1 LRRQHR
7 QSGLSVS
14 TRMASSYEL
23 CPPKSSLGA
32 TGFPVGSTTRSL
44 GALVIDEVDQL
55 RARARAMRTVLL
67 LIAVPLASCA
77 AHNSDRAVTPRTPS
91 PPPGPT
97 ATPIRFD
104 ATAPLCAAA
113 DLSFRPTGQVSQ
125 MTQDRGELIEVTN
138 RSHHTCRL
146 LGAPRASGKKS
157 DGVVA
162 TVPSYGPHAGRVSI
176 RPGERAMLN
185 LWAPAECG
193 AGLNGPPFYT
203 ELFLVIGRRTVD
215 VRGVNVPGRCDVLIS
230 EYYPI

>member
-1 LRRQHR
+1 
-7 QSGLSVS
+7 
-14 TRMASSYEL
+14 MASSYEL

-77 AHNSDRAVTPRTPS
+77 AHNSDR
-91 PPPGPT
+91 